1 MRVKICSY
9 SEQYKDE
16 VIRLILKI
24 QREEF
29 GLAIGI
35 KEQYDL
41 LDITSHYL
49 EKGHFWLALDDENKL
64 AGTIALVKLDNGAS
78 ALKKMFV
85 RNDLRRF
92 GLGRQ
97 LMETCL
103 TYCQGINITSIYLG
117 TVSSLLQAQKF
128 YQNMGFQEIGKGE
141 LPYDFP
147 ILDLDNV
154 FYHYSLK

>member
-49 EKGHFWLALDDENKL
+49 EKGHFW
-64 AGTIALVKLDNGAS
+64 
-78 ALKKMFV
+78 
-85 RNDLRRF
+85 
-92 GLGRQ
+92 
-97 LMETCL
+97 
-103 TYCQGINITSIYLG
+103 ITLEMRIS
-117 TVSSLLQAQKF
+117 
-128 YQNMGFQEIGKGE
+128 
-141 LPYDFP
+141 
-147 ILDLDNV
+147 
-154 FYHYSLK
+154 